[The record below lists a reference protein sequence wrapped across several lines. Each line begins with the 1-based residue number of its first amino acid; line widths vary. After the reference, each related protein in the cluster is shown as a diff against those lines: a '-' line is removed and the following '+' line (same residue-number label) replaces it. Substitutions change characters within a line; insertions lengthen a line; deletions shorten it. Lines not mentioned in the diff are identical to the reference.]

1 VLAGRRGGVLT
12 TRHRVLTIAVI
23 VAIAALAS
31 VSSCSGDSDKSAP
44 SNADSKPKVNRATQ
58 AAKENDGRVRD
69 IQKKCS
75 ETTDEGKAVIEKVKA
90 WKPVVNERPSDKSL
104 GEIATEYA
112 SKGLHSICWGAS
124 KKTNGKWKIV
134 FSHIDIQGA
143 FQDAEWEHDP
153 ASGEFK
159 PFNAKAMEFWY
170 GKL

>member
-1 VLAGRRGGVLT
+1 MT
-12 TRHRVLTIAVI
+12 TRHRVLTIAAI
-23 VAIAALAS
+23 VVLAG
-31 VSSCSGDSDKSAP
+31 VSSCSGDAGKSAP
-44 SNADSKPKVNRATQ
+44 SNPEPTPKVNRAAQ

-69 IQKKCS
+69 IQQKCS
-75 ETTDEGKAVIEKVKA
+75 ETTDEGKAVLDKAKA
-90 WKPVVNERPSDKSL
+90 WKPVVNERPSDKTL
-104 GEIATEYA
+104 GEIASEYA
-112 SKGLHSICWGAS
+112 SKGLHAICWSAS

-153 ASGEFK
+153 ATGEFK

>member
-1 VLAGRRGGVLT
+1 LT
-12 TRHRVLTIAVI
+12 IRHRVLTIA
-23 VAIAALAS
+23 AIAALAS
-31 VSSCSGDSDKSAP
+31 ASSCSHDTGKPAP
-44 SNADSKPKVNRATQ
+44 SNADPKPKVNRAAQ
-58 AAKENDGRVRD
+58 AAKEKRVRD

-75 ETTDEGKAVIEKVKA
+75 ETTEEGQSVIEKAKA

-104 GEIATEYA
+104 GEIATEYT
-112 SKGLHSICWGAS
+112 SKGLYSICWGAS
-124 KKTNGKWKIV
+124 KKANGKWKIA

-153 ASGEFK
+153 ATSEFK